1 MLMRGY
7 PYSAAV
13 KDKDLMDLRIWASS
27 GNVKLVRAVLQRDL
41 PDWHAERPGVGLEVR
56 LLRRRG
62 QRMCRLLEPL
72 ASPKLMGAINVP

>member
-27 GNVKLVRAVLQRDL
+27 GNVKLVRTVLQWDL

-56 LLRRRG
+56 LLRRLVIACAGCSSRW
-62 QRMCRLLEPL
+62 RPR
-72 ASPKLMGAINVP
+72 S

>member
-27 GNVKLVRAVLQRDL
+27 GNVKLVRTVLQRDL

-56 LLRRRG
+56 LLRRLVIACAGCSSRW
-62 QRMCRLLEPL
+62 RPR
-72 ASPKLMGAINVP
+72 S